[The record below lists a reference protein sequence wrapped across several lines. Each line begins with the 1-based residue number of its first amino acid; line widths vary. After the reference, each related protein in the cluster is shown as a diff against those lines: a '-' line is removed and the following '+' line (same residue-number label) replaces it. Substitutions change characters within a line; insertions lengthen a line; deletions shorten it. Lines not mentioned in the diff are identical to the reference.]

1 MSHYKERDAME
12 LDKDGGYY
20 YRHVH
25 AMTKEDLHCK
35 SDIAAEL
42 AWRDRE
48 IDTLKETVKHL
59 NP

>member
-1 MSHYKERDAME
+1 MQ
-12 LDKDGGYY
+12 LDEDGGYY